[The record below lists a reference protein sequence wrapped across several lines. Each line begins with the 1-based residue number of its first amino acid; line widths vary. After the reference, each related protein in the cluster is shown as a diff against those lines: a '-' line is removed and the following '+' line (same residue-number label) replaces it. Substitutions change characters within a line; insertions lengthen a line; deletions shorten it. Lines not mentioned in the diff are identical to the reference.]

1 MELRLPPGKGGI
13 MSQLASR
20 FRITEPNLVLRKQ
33 FLHFTSEDVAVL
45 KRLAPWGEK
54 HADRIAFEFYE
65 HQFGFQA
72 TREFFEGY
80 ARRKGTT
87 TDALRR
93 HLERAQAGYL
103 RQIFQEAANGGEFGL
118 DYFEKRLHVGKLHNL
133 IDLPLKWYV
142 GSYATYYDLVRKHLW
157 RSFPHRP
164 LLRARAE
171 RALTVVFNYD
181 MQAVTE
187 AFLHDQF
194 ESIGLDLASIPLQ
207 QRDHD
212 LSDAYGQ
219 VKSTLKHS
227 LSEAVRTVEV
237 LADTGARLASYSQ
250 AITETLHAVTRTLET
265 AADHAQNLAV
275 NVDETSSS
283 IEEVIA
289 SIKQV
294 ATHADRLSSASGET
308 SSGIDHLVASIVTVA
323 SDAQNAS
330 QATGRV
336 SAAAAEG
343 RVAVR
348 DSITG
353 MSQID
358 RNMRD
363 AVARIESL
371 GKRSE
376 EIGAIVEVIEEI
388 AEQTNLLALNAAIEA
403 ARAGEHGRGFAVVA
417 DEVRKL
423 AERSAKATGEI
434 GTLIKEV
441 QFDMEKAIAA
451 TQLGDA
457 AIRKGSQ
464 LAEGAGLALD
474 EIVQAVAQANGLIAQ
489 VASAA
494 QDQTQTSDRICQVT
508 SSMHAL
514 SQEVTVAT
522 REQALASDQIM
533 RAVAGM
539 MTSAQHSNAAAQQ
552 QRHAYQDVSTRLSAI
567 SHTSQEIQSQL
578 QVLEAAM
585 QSFSG
590 LRAPTAPPSPHV
602 PQLKPLSAQ

>member
-1 MELRLPPGKGGI
+1 
-13 MSQLASR
+13 MSQLTSR
-20 FRITEPNLVLRKQ
+20 FRITEPNLALRKEFLQ
-33 FLHFTSEDVAVL
+33 FSAEDVAVL
-45 KRLAPWGEK
+45 KRLAPWGEE

-65 HQFGFQA
+65 HQFGFQM
-72 TREFFEGY
+72 TRAFFEDH
-80 ARRKGTT
+80 ARRKGLT

-103 RQIFQEAANGGEFGL
+103 RQIFQEAANGGAFGL
-118 DYFEKRLHVGKLHNL
+118 DYFEKRLYVGKLHNL

-142 GSYATYYDLVRKHLW
+142 GSYATYYDLVRKHLR

-164 LLRARAE
+164 LLRSRAE

-194 ESIGLDLASIPLQ
+194 EAIGLDLSSIPLHH
-207 QRDHD
+207 RDHD
-212 LSDAYGQ
+212 LSDAYGH
-219 VKSTLKHS
+219 VKATLKHS
-227 LSEAVRTVEV
+227 LSEAVRTVDV
-237 LADTGARLASYSQ
+237 LADTSQRLASSSQ
-250 AITETLHAVTRTLET
+250 AITETMHAVNGTLQA
-265 AADHAQNLAV
+265 AADHSHNLAA

-294 ATHADRLSSASGET
+294 ATNADRLSASSGQT
-308 SSGIDHLVASIVTVA
+308 SSEIDRLVASIGQVA
-323 SDAQNAS
+323 RDAQNAS

-348 DSITG
+348 DSIKG
-353 MSQID
+353 MGQID

-376 EIGAIVEVIEEI
+376 EIGKIISVIDDI

-423 AERSAKATGEI
+423 AERSSKATGEI
-434 GTLIKEV
+434 ASLIQEV

-474 EIVQAVAQANGLIAQ
+474 EIVQAVAHAHGLFTQ
-489 VASAA
+489 VAAA
-494 QDQTQTSDRICQVT
+494 VSDQTQTSDRICQVT

-533 RAVAGM
+533 RAVGEM
-539 MTSAQHSNAAAQQ
+539 MSSAQHSNAAAQQ
-552 QRHAYQDVSTRLSAI
+552 QRHAYQEVSTRLAAI
-567 SHTSQEIQSQL
+567 GFTSQEIQSQL

-590 LRAPTAPPSPHV
+590 LRTPVTPPPPGVPRLSPSP
-602 PQLKPLSAQ
+602 AQ